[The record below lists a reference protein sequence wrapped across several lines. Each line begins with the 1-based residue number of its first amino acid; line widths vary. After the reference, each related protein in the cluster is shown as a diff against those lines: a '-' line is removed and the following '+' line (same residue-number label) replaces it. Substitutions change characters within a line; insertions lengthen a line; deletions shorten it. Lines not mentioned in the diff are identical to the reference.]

1 MLLQIQGVS
10 YFLNQQTIREAC
22 RLRATAVHC
31 LTLFNLCLT
40 QMFIHMVESWFLLV
54 GYFADP
60 IFWYNT
66 YKKRIKYNTIL

>member
-40 QMFIHMVESWFLLV
+40 QMFIHMVES
-54 GYFADP
+54 
-60 IFWYNT
+60 
-66 YKKRIKYNTIL
+66 